1 LSADALLLRLPLP
14 VVPVADP
21 AALPVDPAPV
31 LLDEPEDDTSVRMK
45 PPRFDAELLDAA
57 PEVAEPDVPVA
68 VASPDRRQP
77 LTVIGAD
84 PDRLAVDPVC
94 PAGVC
99 PPDCADAA
107 TASAAEN
114 TVPNMK

>member
-1 LSADALLLRLPLP
+1 VLALGLL
-14 VVPVADP
+14 ADP
-21 AALPVDPAPV
+21 LLEDP
-31 LLDEPEDDTSVRMK
+31 DGETSVRMK
-45 PPRFDAELLDAA
+45 PPRFEAELLDDA

-77 LTVIGAD
+77 LTVIVCAD
-84 PDRLAVDPVC
+84 PDRSAVDPVC
-94 PAGVC
+94 PAGDC
-99 PPDCADAA
+99 PPDCAAAA